1 MKRFLRYFL
10 YRELYRAI
18 RNAGTDA
25 ESDSESDKPLDSD
38 TPEDGLGRPQ
48 PNDTVPIEDGP
59 IETVGEL
66 QTVLQRMD
74 PYEFER
80 FVADLWERMG
90 WSTEVSSASAD
101 EGVDV
106 VARKSTP
113 YDQTVLIQAKR
124 YGPTTTVGSPD
135 IQQYASLRHQYD
147 GVDKVLII
155 TTNEFTGQ
163 ALDLAGRLNVK
174 TIDGEQLAEL
184 VGQNQALDLVVEYV
198 DFVEPIEDEP
208 AESHPDRAHTET
220 AADPATPRD
229 STGAPAGVGE
239 LPATVWKRAT
249 VGATLAWPVVI
260 FGVEVIPGA
269 VWGLLFLTV
278 WLGLPLAL
286 YLDARTVRNHVDW
299 PRRTWAYV
307 LGSLVWVFAVIP
319 AGIYLWRRRA
329 LSAASHEGG

>member
-10 YRELYRAI
+10 YCELYRAI
-18 RNAGTDA
+18 RNVGADTK
-25 ESDSESDKPLDSD
+25 SDSGSDEPLD
-38 TPEDGLGRPQ
+38 PKDGSGHPRSSG
-48 PNDTVPIEDGP
+48 TVPIEDGP
-59 IETVGEL
+59 LETVGEL

-74 PYEFER
+74 PYDFER

-90 WSTEVSSASAD
+90 WSTELSSASAD

-135 IQQYASLRHQYD
+135 IQQYASLKHQYD
-147 GVDKVLII
+147 GVDKVLVI

-184 VGQNQALDLVVEYV
+184 VGRNRALDLVAEYV
-198 DFVEPIEDEP
+198 DFVEPVENEP
-208 AESHPDRAHTET
+208 AESSSDGAHTET
-220 AADPATPRD
+220 PTDPPTSRD
-229 STGAPAGVGE
+229 STGVPADVGE

-249 VGATLAWPVVI
+249 VGATLAWPVVL
-260 FGVEVIPGA
+260 FGVEVIPDA
-269 VWGLLFLTV
+269 LWGLLFFTV
-278 WLGLPLAL
+278 WLGLPIAL
-286 YLDARTVRNHVDW
+286 YLDARTVRTAVDW

-307 LGSLVWVFAVIP
+307 LGSLVWVFAMIP
-319 AGIYLWRRRA
+319 AGIYLWRRRS
-329 LSAASHEGG
+329 LSKAPKEGK